1 MMHGVCDFQNSIREI
16 MADKTPKVSVCVVTY
31 NQEKYIN
38 ECLQSILD
46 QKTDFLFEVIVSDDC
61 STDGTA
67 LIIEEFSKKYPSVV
81 KVVSR
86 RKNVGAVENFISV
99 HNLSKAE
106 FVSHCDGDD
115 IFLPGKLQK
124 QVDYLNAN
132 PDCTVT
138 WHRVNSFDDQ
148 GNFFPGELGS
158 SSIFENGVVT
168 FSQALRFGTVG
179 GHSTIMYRRSARK
192 TTCPGFDVLDLFYSW
207 EYLSSGWGVILDDVL
222 GEYRVNSNGA
232 VSKSTHSKIRALNAH
247 HSEYYLRRYPER
259 RADIFIFAF
268 TNFLI
273 DVKNRRKTAIDFLIL
288 MLRSF
293 SFISPIDFVFH
304 LRKANKLR
312 VPVLSE
318 KRK

>member
-1 MMHGVCDFQNSIREI
+1 MICKS
-16 MADKTPKVSVCVVTY
+16 PKVSVCVVTY
-31 NQEKYIN
+31 NQEKYIYS
-38 ECLQSILD
+38 CLQSILD

-61 STDGTA
+61 STDRTP
-67 LIIEEFSKKYPSVV
+67 LIIEEFSKKYPSIVR
-81 KVVSR
+81 VVSR
-86 RKNVGAVENFISV
+86 AKNVGAVENFLSV

-124 QVDYLNAN
+124 QVDYLTEN

-138 WHRVNSFDDQ
+138 WHRVNSFDDH
-148 GNFFPGELGS
+148 GNFFPGELGG
-158 SSIFENGVVT
+158 SSIFENGIVT

-192 TTCPGFDVLDLFYSW
+192 TACPGFDVLDLFYSW
-207 EYLSSGWGVILDDVL
+207 EYLSSGWGIILDDVL
-222 GEYRVNSNGA
+222 GEYRVNSTGA

-247 HSEYYLRRYPER
+247 HSEYFFKKYPER
-259 RADIFIFAF
+259 RSDIFIFAF

-273 DVKNRRKTAIDFLIL
+273 DVKNKRKTAINFFVL
-288 MLRSF
+288 MLKSF
-293 SFISPIDFVFH
+293 SFISPIFLISH
-304 LRKANKLR
+304 LKKANKLR